1 MSVTYGDIIIHG
13 SATMPDS
20 DSTTQIGGAIDK
32 TTKVTFADLETTGTV
47 EVVSE
52 NVGDTTQNVV
62 VHGRNAA
69 GEKINEQIN
78 LNGQTPVAGTSSFE
92 RIMKT
97 LKSATCAGA
106 VAAMSTTNENTGT
119 AQGGGSNFITLAAGA
134 SAVDDEYLGKLVR
147 TTGGT
152 GANQIRE
159 IVKYDGTSKKAYVR
173 DWTGADPDATT
184 TYEVADGVVFDKSPN
199 EVDEVRRVCYD
210 AAAEAAGGSDKFNY
224 EKVFVYNQHAT
235 LALTNA
241 QIAEVAEGIH
251 AKVDFDLESTL
262 NGTGDNG
269 VGNNREVAPGGYTF
283 NSSAKDVAN
292 SGNFSPVSGQGLW
305 IRLDLNAGDAA
316 QNSFWKPKVT
326 GQST

>member
-1 MSVTYGDIIIHG
+1 MSVEYGHIIIHG
-13 SATMPDS
+13 SATMPDN

-52 NVGDTTQNVV
+52 NVGDTTQNVTV
-62 VHGRNAA
+62 YGRNAA
-69 GEKINEQIN
+69 GEKINEQIS
-78 LNGQTPVAGTSSFE
+78 LNGQTPVAGSLSFE
-92 RIMKT
+92 RIMKAI
-97 LKSATCAGA
+97 KSATCVGA
-106 VAAMSTTNENTGT
+106 VAAMSTTNEHADT
-119 AQGGGSNFITLAAGA
+119 AQGGGSNYITLAAGA

-173 DWTGADPDATT
+173 DWSTNPDGTT
-184 TYEVADGVVFDKSPN
+184 TYEVADGVVFDKTPN
-199 EVDEVRRVCYD
+199 EIDEVRRPFYD

-224 EKVFVYNQHAT
+224 EKVFEYNQHAT

-241 QIAEVAEGIH
+241 QSAEVVEGIH
-251 AKVDFDLESTL
+251 AKVDFALESTL
-262 NGTGDNG
+262 DGTDNNG

-283 NSSAKDVAN
+283 DSTAKDVAN
-292 SGNFSPVSGQGLW
+292 SGNFSPQSGQGMW
-305 IRLDLNAGDAA
+305 IRLDLDAGDAA
-316 QNSFWKPKVT
+316 QNSFWKPRVT